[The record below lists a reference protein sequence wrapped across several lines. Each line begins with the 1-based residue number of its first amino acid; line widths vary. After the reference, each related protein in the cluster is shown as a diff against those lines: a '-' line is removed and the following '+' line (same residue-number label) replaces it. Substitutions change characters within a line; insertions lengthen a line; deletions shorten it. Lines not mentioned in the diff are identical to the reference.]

1 MKNNKSKAGFLTSAN
16 LLFLKSAYQK
26 LTPKY
31 DLYKRSTKIYQIA
44 ISGSNIKHKNFF
56 LKNGTL

>member
-1 MKNNKSKAGFLTSAN
+1 MSAN

-31 DLYKRSTKIYQIA
+31 VLYKRSTKIYQIA